1 MMNDCK
7 KKSYLFFTKGLK
19 KSFNLMNTACKTEMI
34 THYQTNIQVQA
45 QFKSLQK
52 ENMSDLL
59 SITSLRLDVFV
70 GSESIKVFIYPTL
83 LCLYWALEHHSSFS
97 EAIKVLYYCILK
109 YWQSQM
115 LLSCS
120 FLFGFRKTRICFS
133 GLGTK
138 QRTVKCC

>member
-1 MMNDCK
+1 MMNDCKK

-70 GSESIKVFIYPTL
+70 GSFYLSNIIVFVLSIR
-83 LCLYWALEHHSSFS
+83 A
-97 EAIKVLYYCILK
+97 
-109 YWQSQM
+109 SQQ
-115 LLSCS
+115 L
-120 FLFGFRKTRICFS
+120 
-133 GLGTK
+133 
-138 QRTVKCC
+138 

>member
-1 MMNDCK
+1 MIVK
-7 KKSYLFFTKGLK
+7 KKVIYSLQKVL

-52 ENMSDLL
+52 ENMFDLL

-83 LCLYWALEHHSSFS
+83 LCLY
-97 EAIKVLYYCILK
+97 
-109 YWQSQM
+109 
-115 LLSCS
+115 
-120 FLFGFRKTRICFS
+120 
-133 GLGTK
+133 
-138 QRTVKCC
+138 